1 MRSIDAFRRLVF
13 VTLVSAGLTACAS
26 PMAPQFPELTYT
38 HLPTITLGVA
48 SIEVVDLTTQSGT
61 GTHVEDR
68 MPVAPKRALQNWA
81 RDRLK
86 AGGVSGVAKFII
98 EDASVVETDLKRSS
112 GLKGVFTTE
121 QAERYVAKVHVSIK
135 LEGVPR
141 VSQAY
146 AEARVDRSQTVGED
160 ATINVRDQAMF
171 DLTEAVMKDFDP
183 VMAASIRQH
192 LADFVY

>member
-1 MRSIDAFRRLVF
+1 MPSIFAMRRLVF
-13 VTLVSAGLTACAS
+13 VILVSTGLAACAS
-26 PMAPQFPELTYT
+26 PVAPQFPELTYT

-48 SIEVVDLTTQSGT
+48 RIEVVDMTTQGA
-61 GTHVEDR
+61 GKHVEDR

-98 EDASVVETDLKRSS
+98 EDASVTETDLKRSS

-121 QAERYVAKVHVSIK
+121 QAERYLAKVHVSIK

-146 AEARVDRSQTVGED
+146 AESSVERTQTVGED

-183 VMAASIRQH
+183 LMAASIRQH